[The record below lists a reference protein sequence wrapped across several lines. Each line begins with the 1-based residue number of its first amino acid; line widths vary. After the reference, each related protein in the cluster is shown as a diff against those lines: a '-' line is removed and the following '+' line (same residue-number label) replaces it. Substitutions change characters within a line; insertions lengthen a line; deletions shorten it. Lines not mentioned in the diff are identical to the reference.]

1 MNMYWCVIC
10 IVLLNV
16 YDQHM
21 NNFDMWTHTDTIY
34 FMSNTS
40 HTRTWHT
47 QHTYVYLYLTFIYIL
62 HSNLLLFNSRNTWRN
77 LDIRRNYDVWPFEK
91 RDGGSSKIYFHEIYI
106 EIEIKNKLYRDWWL
120 NFNSKMKIYFE
131 TKNNPKNSDSP
142 FLWKG
147 RTMWKL
153 RKLINKQFSTRPAY
167 NQ

>member
-1 MNMYWCVIC
+1 MINIWIILIC
-10 IVLLNV
+10 EHILTRYILCRIRHILLR
-16 YDQHM
+16 D
-21 NNFDMWTHTDTIY
+21 TH
-34 FMSNTS
+34 N
-40 HTRTWHT
+40 
-47 QHTYVYLYLTFIYIL
+47 TYVYLYLTFIYIL
-62 HSNLLLFNSRNTWRN
+62 HSNLLLFNSRSTWRN

-91 RDGGSSKIYFHEIYI
+91 RDGGGSKIYFHEIYI
-106 EIEIKNKLYRDWWL
+106 EIEIKNEIKNKLYRDWWL